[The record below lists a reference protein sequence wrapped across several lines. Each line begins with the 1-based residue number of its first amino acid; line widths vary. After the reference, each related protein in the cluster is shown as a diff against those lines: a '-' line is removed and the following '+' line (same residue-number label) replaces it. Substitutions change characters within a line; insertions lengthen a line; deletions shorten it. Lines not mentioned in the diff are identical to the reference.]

1 MFVCKHVHI
10 SKQEY
15 ICRCCFSDFYLS
27 HLLVSVWSDLVI
39 FLPKKKKGHE
49 GLWQHQRIYLK
60 KKDRRVKT
68 LWGAKAEQ
76 RLIWVS
82 VQHAFLTARSQV
94 KVNTHTANR
103 HRHGSLIRPLNDYK
117 HMQHSSRITNDTTG
131 TAAHGLHTTRA
142 YTHIYYT
149 VQTHTCSCCY
159 VHTAGVPLW
168 ANSPDIMEWSG
179 GLGRAPISGK
189 PRPLLVD
196 TTVLE
201 RIVVV
206 ITYHFDCS
214 ACYHQ
219 LCRGRHRKC
228 CKLKA
233 CACMTKTCNF
243 RKELRLE
250 RVRTL
255 QRRSVHVCVH
265 GS

>member
-1 MFVCKHVHI
+1 MCVCVFVCKHVHI

-131 TAAHGLHTTRA
+131 NAAHGLHTTRA
-142 YTHIYYT
+142 YTHIYIT
-149 VQTHTCSCCY
+149 LSRHTHAAAAMCTPQVFHSELTHQTS
-159 VHTAGVPLW
+159 
-168 ANSPDIMEWSG
+168 WSG
-179 GLGRAPISGK
+179 AGGWGGLQSAESQGP
-189 PRPLLVD
+189 
-196 TTVLE
+196 
-201 RIVVV
+201 
-206 ITYHFDCS
+206 CS
-214 ACYHQ
+214 W
-219 LCRGRHRKC
+219 
-228 CKLKA
+228 
-233 CACMTKTCNF
+233 T
-243 RKELRLE
+243 RLS
-250 RVRTL
+250 L
-255 QRRSVHVCVH
+255 NASL
-265 GS
+265 